1 MKLSKEL
8 ELWHCDR
15 PDEWKM
21 DEFRRNAEKLEAE
34 RDALAAQVEKLKPL
48 ARRCLWGAI
57 NWNDHNFGPLHKYCR
72 ESAAE
77 AGVYTIDQ
85 ANTLLEE
92 APAQALA
99 EIRAE
104 AVLQFAHWAFDTCPN
119 IDCMFDDKDD
129 YIAKIRK
136 GGAA

>member
-34 RDALAAQVEKLKPL
+34 RDAFLAELQKAN
-48 ARRCLWGAI
+48 AI
-57 NWNDHNFGPLHKYCR
+57 ILDLQRNPPKFTEQH
-72 ESAAE
+72 
-77 AGVYTIDQ
+77 
-85 ANTLLEE
+85 
-92 APAQALA
+92 LA

-129 YIAKIRK
+129 YIAKIRQ